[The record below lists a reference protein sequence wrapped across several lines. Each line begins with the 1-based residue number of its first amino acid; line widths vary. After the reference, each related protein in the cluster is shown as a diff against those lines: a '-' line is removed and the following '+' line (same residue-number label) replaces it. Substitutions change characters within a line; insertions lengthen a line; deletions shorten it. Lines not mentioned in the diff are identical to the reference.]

1 MYNVQHLS
9 DGESE
14 WELGMKKTERLRLD
28 WDNEGK
34 IMLHLSFLFSF
45 VF

>member
-1 MYNVQHLS
+1 
-9 DGESE
+9 
-14 WELGMKKTERLRLD
+14 MKRTERLRLE

-34 IMLHLSFLFSF
+34 VMLHLSFLFSF